1 MVPLSFIHCS
11 SIGCRILWH
20 RNAERTIE
28 EIKSVA
34 ERAMQRSRAMDLF
47 LRILSLKTSGLRSI
61 EIEAVT
67 MIVITIQISGDV
79 SPPSLNIA
87 MLVERNYTKLGNISA
102 NILNSGLMTR
112 FL

>member
-1 MVPLSFIHCS
+1 
-11 SIGCRILWH
+11 
-20 RNAERTIE
+20 
-28 EIKSVA
+28 
-34 ERAMQRSRAMDLF
+34 MDLF

-87 MLVERNYTKLGNISA
+87 MLVETEL
-102 NILNSGLMTR
+102 LEMEEQNSCII
-112 FL
+112 